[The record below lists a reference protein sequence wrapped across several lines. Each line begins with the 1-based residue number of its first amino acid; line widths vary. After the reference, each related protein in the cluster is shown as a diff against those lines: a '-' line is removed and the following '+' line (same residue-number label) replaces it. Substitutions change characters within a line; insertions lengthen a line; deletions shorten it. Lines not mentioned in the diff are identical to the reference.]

1 MDRPNE
7 SNRVTRAL
15 PPRYLSVEG
24 FKSCLVNYS
33 EETST
38 HWCFPLK
45 KLTGCPTKAWNEL
58 GKAMKSSG
66 LLNRKMTKSKS
77 ANFSVVKIKID
88 CVCVFSFLLI

>member
-15 PPRYLSVEG
+15 PPRYLSVQG

-45 KLTGCPTKAWNEL
+45 KLPGCPSKSWNEL
-58 GKAMKSSG
+58 GKAMKLSG
-66 LLNRKMTKSKS
+66 LPICDLTKF
-77 ANFSVVKIKID
+77 NFTFV
-88 CVCVFSFLLI
+88 LL